1 MTSIKASFTMRFR
14 CTFVLTAVASLAA
27 CSRPATENDC
37 EFIVRRVVELRL
49 GAGHDGSVQTT
60 LNADA
65 LTAELKEETRKK
77 CVGKPITDR
86 ALQCVRSATKPRQVV
101 ECFH

>member
-1 MTSIKASFTMRFR
+1 MKASFAMRAA
-14 CTFVLTAVASLAA
+14 CLLLLMVTSLVG

-37 EFIVRRVVELRL
+37 EFIVRRVAELRL
-49 GAGHDGSVQTT
+49 RTGLDSSEQAKLS
-60 LNADA
+60 AEA
-65 LTAELKEETRKK
+65 LASELKEETRKR

-86 ALQCVRSATKPRQVV
+86 ALQCVRDATEPRQVI

>member
-1 MTSIKASFTMRFR
+1 MASMKASFAMRLG
-14 CTFVLTAVASLAA
+14 CSLALGVVTSLVA

-49 GAGHDGSVQTT
+49 RTGLDGSAEAK
-60 LNADA
+60 LSADA
-65 LTAELKEETRKK
+65 LTSELKEEIRKR

-86 ALQCVRSATKPRQVV
+86 ALQCVRGATKPRQVI